1 MAKFATGK
9 YAKAISDRS
18 GLEFPYKEMVRE
30 WNGSLVH
37 VSEFE
42 PKQPQLEP
50 KPMNGDSISIRNVR
64 PARTENAVSY
74 FLLEDAF
81 QTYAAGSR
89 IINVTAP
96 GHGLTNGTTYRFR
109 GQPTTAPGTGT
120 AYNPVTGVNG
130 TSVFAYADPESFDG
144 ISGSN
149 IAKAAG
155 YAITTGLY
163 VNDARV
169 STEYAV
175 ANFFFFTV
183 DTDTATKGGVSGGG
197 LGCSVGPVTLSA

>member
-50 KPMNGDSISIRNVR
+50 KPMNGDSISLRNVR
-64 PARTENAVSY
+64 PARTENAVPY
-74 FLLEDAF
+74 LLPTDAF
-81 QTYAAGSR
+81 ETYSAGSR
-89 IINVTAP
+89 VINVTAP

-109 GQPTTAPGTGT
+109 GPPLAITASG
-120 AYNPVTGVNG
+120 G
-130 TSVFAYADPESFDG
+130 TSQFGNPESFDG

-169 STEYAV
+169 STDYAV
-175 ANFFFFTV
+175 ANFFHFTV
-183 DTDTATKGGVSGGG
+183 DTDTATTGGVKGGGV
-197 LGCSVGPVTLSA
+197 GCSVGPVTLSS

>member
-1 MAKFATGK
+1 MAKYATGK

-50 KPMNGDSISIRNVR
+50 KPMNGDSISLRNIRPDR
-64 PARTENAVSY
+64 IENSVPY
-74 FLLEDAF
+74 LLPTDAF
-81 QTYAAGSR
+81 KTYEAGSG

-96 GHGLTNGTTYRFR
+96 GHGLTNGDTKRFR
-109 GQPTTAPGTGT
+109 GAPLATTASGGSFQFT
-120 AYNPVTGVNG
+120 N
-130 TSVFAYADPESFDG
+130 PESFDG

-155 YAITTGLY
+155 YTITTGLY

-169 STEYAV
+169 STDYAV

-183 DTDTATKGGVSGGG
+183 DADTATKGDVTGGG
-197 LGCSVGPVTLSA
+197 NGCSVGPVTLSA

>member
-1 MAKFATGK
+1 MPKYASGK

-18 GLEFPYKEMVRE
+18 GLEFPYNEMVKE

-37 VSEFE
+37 MSEYE

-50 KPMNGDSISIRNVR
+50 KPMSADAISLANIR
-64 PARTENAVSY
+64 PDRTENAVPY
-74 FLLEDAF
+74 LLPTDAF
-81 QTYAAGSR
+81 ETYEAGSR

-96 GHGLTNGTTYRFR
+96 GHGLTTATTYRFR
-109 GQPTTAPGTGT
+109 GAPLAITASGGSFQFT
-120 AYNPVTGVNG
+120 N
-130 TSVFAYADPESFDG
+130 PESFDG

-155 YAITTGLY
+155 YSITTGLY

-169 STEYAV
+169 STDYAV